1 LVVQA
6 AGRAEASPRDQRIAI
21 LGAAAFDAFQNR
33 GDVQLAE
40 RLARDALRDGVTP
53 NDPGTRAY
61 AALIMSQTF
70 TGRAAEARATLREAM
85 RSTEQ
90 AGVSDYDRAWML
102 QTSAAASSLMGD
114 MENARKSADGALV
127 LAARIGNPSELAAA
141 LWTASLTRARDDP
154 DEALAFAEKS
164 IALTRAGA
172 SGSVLGHVLPIRAQ
186 LLASHGDAAGAAR
199 DLREAITYSHDKGDK
214 VMLMV
219 AFDRGISVL
228 DSLGLA
234 EAAAVLA
241 GVVLRGPLAMLSI
254 LPQAERDDRAV
265 LLDRVRTRIGGPG
278 YERALAQGAAM
289 NDTDAVTYALDQ
301 LDTAETKSLAPIGG
315 T

>member
-1 LVVQA
+1 
-6 AGRAEASPRDQRIAI
+6 
-21 LGAAAFDAFQNR
+21 
-33 GDVQLAE
+33 
-40 RLARDALRDGVTP
+40 
-53 NDPGTRAY
+53 
-61 AALIMSQTF
+61 
-70 TGRAAEARATLREAM
+70 
-85 RSTEQ
+85 
-90 AGVSDYDRAWML
+90 
-102 QTSAAASSLMGD
+102 
-114 MENARKSADGALV
+114 
-127 LAARIGNPSELAAA
+127 
-141 LWTASLTRARDDP
+141 
-154 DEALAFAEKS
+154 
-164 IALTRAGA
+164 
-172 SGSVLGHVLPIRAQ
+172 
-186 LLASHGDAAGAAR
+186 
-199 DLREAITYSHDKGDK
+199 
-214 VMLMV
+214 MLMV